1 MEKSSKN
8 VKLKRRVFDVI
19 QIGNKTDF
27 VSSAFDVVISLFY

>member
-27 VSSAFDVVISLFY
+27 APVPGECQL